1 MGGLRRRIA
10 DWFRSILSYTWQY
23 MGTISAMGLFLG
35 VLGMGIYHVLTP
47 VESALTYKY
56 FNGVFNPAEAQ
67 LPRGLG
73 EIVSGG
79 ENGACLV
86 FEYERGGR
94 LKRFFHVDNRGDV
107 SRMSGSK
114 VAEQRMEYDAAG
126 RLVSRPNYVA
136 DGKLA
141 PDAAGVAVREFS
153 YNEKGLLTGRAF
165 RDAVGRKIVP
175 RMPGFAE
182 ERITYDEE
190 GRPVMIQYLDG
201 EGKEMV
207 NARGESCITFT
218 YDDSRQEML
227 RTNTVNGM
235 IADNADGVAQERVC
249 YTRNGLTTHTS
260 WKNAAGE
267 SVQHSG
273 HGATSVLKE
282 SRPDEKLMRTRY
294 CCENGVMREDV
305 RVWAE
310 HLVRSTPHGQ
320 VEWECFNA
328 ADGLPCDNPACGYAE
343 RVCEYA
349 ADGSLQRE
357 YFWDALGN
365 PAECYEK
372 RHSGEGS
379 AHHVLSLNSDGS
391 TSLTREE

>member
-1 MGGLRRRIA
+1 M
-10 DWFRSILSYTWQY
+10 WQY

-56 FNGVFNPAEAQ
+56 FHGVVNPAEAQ
-67 LPRGLG
+67 LPRGLS

-79 ENGACLV
+79 ENGECLV
-86 FEYERGGR
+86 FEYERDGR
-94 LKRFFHVDNRGDV
+94 LKRFFYVDSRGEI
-107 SRMSGSK
+107 SHMSGSK

-126 RLVSRPNYVA
+126 RLASRCNYDA
-136 DGKLA
+136 DGNLA
-141 PDAAGVAVREFS
+141 PDASGVAVREFS
-153 YNEKGLLTGRAF
+153 YNERGRLTGRTF
-165 RDAVGRKIVP
+165 RDETGRKIVP

-182 ERITYDEE
+182 ERITYDSE

-207 NARGESCITFT
+207 NAKGESCITFS
-218 YDDSRQEML
+218 YDDPRQERL
-227 RTNTVNGM
+227 RTNTVNGV
-235 IADNADGVAQERVC
+235 IADNTDGVAQERVC
-249 YTRNGLTTHTS
+249 YTRNGLTTHTF
-260 WKNAAGE
+260 WTNAAGE
-267 SVQHSG
+267 PVHHSG
-273 HGATSVLKE
+273 HGASSVLKE
-282 SRPDEKLMRTRY
+282 SRPDEKLQRTRY
-294 CCENGVMREDV
+294 CGENGVMREDM

-349 ADGSLQRE
+349 ADGSLLRE
-357 YFWDALGN
+357 YFWDAQGN

-372 RHSGEGS
+372 RHTGEGS
-379 AHHVLSLNSDGS
+379 ARHVLSLNSDGS